1 MYLEIGF
8 ILFLIISYIYVLNQ
22 EIIHGAALTTWTTV
36 TRGAAAVAT
45 IATTVTGAY
54 YIYKNPDVLMLIRER
69 LLKKQPSIG
78 DK

>member
-1 MYLEIGF
+1 MYLEVGF
-8 ILFLIISYIYVLNQ
+8 IYVLNQ

-45 IATTVTGAY
+45 ITTTVTGAY
-54 YIYKNPDVLMLIRER
+54 YIYKNPDLLMLIRER